1 MHFDSI
7 MDERLDVYIHRT
19 LEPHFR
25 AAADHFPVML
35 VTGARQVGKTTFL
48 RAIAGDERTYVSLDD
63 PRVVELARTDPA
75 LFMQR
80 YPGPVLIDEIQYA
93 PGLLPH
99 IKLAVDRLERP
110 GRFWLTGSQ
119 QFHLMRHVAESLAG
133 RVGVVHLL
141 GLSRRE
147 QDGMADGNGP
157 FLPAPD
163 SLSARL
169 RDAVALP
176 LPDLYRRVWRGAY
189 PALTRDPGL
198 DRDLYFSS
206 YVQTYLQRDVR
217 DLARVGDETAFLRF
231 VRACAART
239 AQLLNVAELA
249 RDAGVAPN
257 TAKQWLSVLV
267 TSGLVYLLEP
277 YHTNV
282 TKRLVRTP
290 KLYFLDTGLCSW
302 LTGWSSPEALEA
314 GAASGAMLET
324 WILVEILKSW
334 WHRGKQ
340 APFFFYRDKDKKEI
354 DLLIVLD
361 NAIHPLEFKKSASP
375 GRDAARHF
383 GVLTRL
389 DRPVGMGGIVC
400 LADSSLP
407 LAQGV
412 VTIPVGAI

>member
-1 MHFDSI
+1 M
-7 MDERLDVYIHRT
+7 YIART
-19 LEPHFR
+19 LGGPFR
-25 AAADHFPVML
+25 EAAAHFPVML

-48 RAIAGDERTYVSLDD
+48 REIAGGERKYVSLDD
-63 PRVVELARTDPA
+63 PRLVELARTDPA

-93 PGLLPH
+93 PDLLPY
-99 IKLAVDRLERP
+99 IKLAVDEERQP

-119 QFHLMRHVAESLAG
+119 QFHLMRDVAESLAG
-133 RVGVVHLL
+133 RVGIMHLL

-147 QDGMADGNGP
+147 QDGQADDFGP
-157 FLPAPD
+157 FLPTSDA
-163 SLSARL
+163 LSARL
-169 RDAVALP
+169 HKAAKLP
-176 LPDLYRRVWRGAY
+176 LPRLYQRIWRGSY
-189 PALTRDPGL
+189 PVLTRDPGL
-198 DRDLYFSS
+198 DRDLYLSS

-249 RDAGVAPN
+249 RDADVAPN
-257 TAKQWLSVLV
+257 TAKHWLSVLEA
-267 TSGLVYLLEP
+267 SGLIYLLQP

-282 TKRLVRTP
+282 TKRLVKTP

-302 LTGWSSPEALEA
+302 LTGWTSPEALEA

-334 WHRGKQ
+334 WHRGKE
-340 APFFFYRDKDKKEI
+340 APFYFYRDKDQKEI
-354 DLLIVLD
+354 DLIIVRD
-361 NAIHPLEFKKSASP
+361 QAVHPLEFKKTASP
-375 GRDAARHF
+375 GRDTVRHF
-383 GVLTRL
+383 RALSRL
-389 DRPVGMGGIVC
+389 ERPVGEGGVIC
-400 LADSSLP
+400 LAESSWP
-407 LAQGV
+407 LAEGV